1 MSLQSCVGQ
10 WRNLKSGL
18 VFFFGKSK
26 LHQAIQGQ
34 LQMFHSRVDLELR
47 GFFFVSGHTSGET
60 HLYIQGQLPG
70 QPGVPLSSLSLHR
83 PLDVTIDSADW
94 KLLRDMINQATKIS
108 EFRRAALRCMDEN
121 RSFLQQH
128 KPDGNPAAQI
138 SL

>member
-1 MSLQSCVGQ
+1 MCPCSPASGSGGTY
-10 WRNLKSGL
+10 KSGL

-47 GFFFVSGHTSGET
+47 GFFFVSGHASGET
-60 HLYIQGQLPG
+60 HLYIKGQL
-70 QPGVPLSSLSLHR
+70 
-83 PLDVTIDSADW
+83 
-94 KLLRDMINQATKIS
+94 ATKIS

-128 KPDGNPAAQI
+128 KPDGNPAA
-138 SL
+138 

>member
-1 MSLQSCVGQ
+1 MNKRRSGKVCPCSPASGSGGTY
-10 WRNLKSGL
+10 KSGL

-47 GFFFVSGHTSGET
+47 GFFFVSGHASGET
-60 HLYIQGQLPG
+60 HLYIKGQL
-70 QPGVPLSSLSLHR
+70 
-83 PLDVTIDSADW
+83 
-94 KLLRDMINQATKIS
+94 ATKIS

-128 KPDGNPAAQI
+128 KPDGNPAA
-138 SL
+138 